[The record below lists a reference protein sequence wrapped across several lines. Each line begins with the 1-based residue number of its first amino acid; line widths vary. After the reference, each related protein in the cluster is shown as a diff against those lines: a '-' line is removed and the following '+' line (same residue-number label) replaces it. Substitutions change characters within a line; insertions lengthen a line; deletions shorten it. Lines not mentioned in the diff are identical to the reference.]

1 MVDLDELFSPFRT
14 GHKDLKNRVALAPIY
29 TGAEDDKGGVTD

>member
-1 MVDLDELFSPFRT
+1 MDLDELFSPIRT
-14 GHKDLKNRVALAPIY
+14 GHKDLKNRVALAPTY